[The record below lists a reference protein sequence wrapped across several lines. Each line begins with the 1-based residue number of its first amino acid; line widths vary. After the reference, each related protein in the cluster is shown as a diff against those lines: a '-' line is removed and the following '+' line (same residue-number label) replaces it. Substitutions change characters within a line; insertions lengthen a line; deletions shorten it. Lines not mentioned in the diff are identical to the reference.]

1 MLKLAME
8 YPEYRESAK
17 AVQLIETTSGDYY
30 GKGYQ
35 DVQHR
40 MPKIQNTFEDLGWT
54 PKVNMAD
61 ALRHIY
67 DAYRGQIAEAKG
79 LVD

>member
-1 MLKLAME
+1 MCAERVHCRKFRVGTLSL
-8 YPEYRESAK
+8 R
-17 AVQLIETTSGDYY
+17 IERSEFQT
-30 GKGYQ
+30 
-35 DVQHR
+35 
-40 MPKIQNTFEDLGWT
+40 LGL
-54 PKVNMAD
+54 NMAD